1 MTFRPIGSPDSVY
14 QVSSTF
20 LPVKIQSEV
29 WKASESLIC
38 ASAAF

>member
-1 MTFRPIGSPDSVY
+1 MTSRPVGSPDSVY
-14 QVSSTF
+14 QVSSAF
-20 LPVKIQSEV
+20 FPVKIQSEV